1 MTGALTTALL
11 IAMFIIGLLVDVI
24 LEEDSDD

>member
-11 IAMFIIGLLVDVI
+11 ISMFIIGLLVDAV
-24 LEEDSDD
+24 LEEDQDD